1 MNNLYKTL
9 VYPYQT
15 IHTFKPFFYRVGL
28 SDIIKSR
35 VKYDY
40 SVNQNFR
47 YNMKNKNSM
56 VKQDEVLC
64 SIYNLDLDLCYLFYT
79 PYNGQLV
86 NINYPILHNI
96 DNIIENNEIDNWLFD
111 IKIQIP
117 YVYNTYS

>member
-15 IHTFKPFFYRVGL
+15 INNFKPFLYRVGL

-47 YNMKNKNSM
+47 YNTKNKNSM

-96 DNIIENNEIDNWLFD
+96 DNIVENNEMDNWLFD
-111 IKIQIP
+111 IKIQNP
-117 YVYNTYS
+117 YEYNTYS